1 MENREI
7 IVSPLSF
14 HAPQV
19 AQVPHGASIHEIVA
33 SLYPDLYVIV
43 EVDGVPIPREKW
55 GVVPSIDSHVLI
67 SVPLHGGGGGGK
79 NPLRTLLTIAVIV
92 AAVASQQYYLAAYGA
107 TVTTAG
113 VTTYTAGSMAVS
125 SLVAAGVMTAGML
138 LVNAIAPVK
147 YGSSAVSA
155 AQSYNDSDTYSIGA
169 SSNKEKPWGTVPVNL
184 GIHKAYPPLGREIL
198 Y

>member
-19 AQVPHGASIHEIVA
+19 AQVPHGASIHEIVT

-55 GVVPSIDSHVLI
+55 GVVPSVDSHVLI

-79 NPLRTLLTIAVIV
+79 DPLRTLLTIAVIV
-92 AAVASQQYYLAAYGA
+92 AAIALASPTGGASLWLVGA
-107 TVTTAG
+107 TGWTAATAG
-113 VTTYTAGSMAVS
+113 AVIGMA
-125 SLVAAGVMTAGML
+125 VMTAGC
-138 LVNAIAPVK
+138 
-147 YGSSAVSA
+147 S
-155 AQSYNDSDTYSIGA
+155 
-169 SSNKEKPWGTVPVNL
+169 
-184 GIHKAYPPLGREIL
+184 
-198 Y
+198 

>member
-1 MENREI
+1 
-7 IVSPLSF
+7 VYLSP
-14 HAPQV
+14 V
-19 AQVPHGASIHEIVA
+19 K
-33 SLYPDLYVIV
+33 
-43 EVDGVPIPREKW
+43 KW

-92 AAVASQQYYLAAYGA
+92 AAVASGQGYLAAYGA

-147 YGSSAVSA
+147 FGSASSSSAIA
-155 AQSYNDSDTYSIGA
+155 A
-169 SSNKEKPWGTVPVNL
+169 K
-184 GIHKAYPPLGREIL
+184 IL
-198 Y
+198 